1 MQFIEEEKK
10 QIPVYATPDVLV
22 VGAGPAGIGAA
33 ISAARNGAKVM
44 LLERYGFLG
53 GNLTIAMVN
62 PMFTFHDVKGKQVI
76 RGIAGELVNRLV
88 SMKSSQGHVSDLTF
102 DNASM
107 TPFDPEGMKYLLFE
121 MVQEAGVELLLHT
134 WAVDVIREGSCVS
147 SVIIENKSGRQA
159 IVPRY
164 IID

>member
-1 MQFIEEEKK
+1 MQYINEDARST
-10 QIPVYATPDVLV
+10 PVVAAPDVLV

-44 LLERYGFLG
+44 LMERYGFLG

-62 PMFTFHDVKGKQVI
+62 PMFTFHDIKGRQVI
-76 RGIAGELVNRLV
+76 RGIAGELVSRLIAL
-88 SMKSSQGHVSDLTF
+88 KSSHGHVSDLTF

-121 MVQEAGVELLLHT
+121 MVREAGVELLLHT
-134 WAVDVIREGSCVS
+134 WAVGVTRKGDRVE
-147 SVIIENKSGRQA
+147 SV
-159 IVPRY
+159 
-164 IID
+164 